1 LVFVLST
8 IAVTAVAVITANV
21 HLDYRPTG
29 ARALVLA
36 HVAMARVHAQ
46 VSAARRS
53 LARPFDQ
60 RRSSFARVPEAGL
73 ALKLGAS
80 KMRAC
85 EVRRYIQYDPEPRSD
100 RRSERAL

>member
-1 LVFVLST
+1 
-8 IAVTAVAVITANV
+8 
-21 HLDYRPTG
+21 
-29 ARALVLA
+29 
-36 HVAMARVHAQ
+36 
-46 VSAARRS
+46 
-53 LARPFDQ
+53 
-60 RRSSFARVPEAGL
+60 VPEAGL